1 MINEKVT
8 VTGQVQCFLNGV
20 PQKTTNLVVTVG
32 KEWIAK
38 RMVGAG
44 SPMSHMAVGSSGLAS
59 AAAQVGLSSESF
71 RKLLEVAGGQSAAR
85 VATFKATFGVGE
97 GTGVINEAGLFDA
110 ASGGTMLAR
119 SVVGP
124 YTKGINDV
132 LSVVWTVT
140 IS

>member
-1 MINEKVT
+1 MIKEQVT
-8 VTGQVQCFLNGV
+8 VTGQVQCFLNGDLKDT
-20 PQKTTNLVVTVG
+20 QNLVVTVG

-38 RMVGAG
+38 RMCGTGAAIT
-44 SPMSHMAVGSSGLAS
+44 HMAVGSSGLAS
-59 AAAQVGLSSESF
+59 AAAQVALTSESF
-71 RKLLEVAGGQSAAR
+71 RKLLEVAGGQASGR
-85 VATFKATFGVGE
+85 VATFKATFGAGE
-97 GTGVINEAGLFDA
+97 GTGTINEAALFDA

-124 YTKGINDV
+124 YTKGVNDV